1 MLKGATKLNKNE
13 TKEQKWRFVSILLDT
28 LGASMLG
35 NILAG
40 RRIVRAG
47 SENKKENELQKL
59 VIEKNGILN
68 ASLYF
73 NKLWN
78 TKVLSE

>member
-1 MLKGATKLNKNE
+1 MIKGATKLNKNE

>member
-1 MLKGATKLNKNE
+1 
-13 TKEQKWRFVSILLDT
+13 
-28 LGASMLG
+28 MLG

>member
-13 TKEQKWRFVSILLDT
+13 TKEQKWRFVSILLDA

-47 SENKKENELQKL
+47 SENKKENELQEL

>member
-1 MLKGATKLNKNE
+1 
-13 TKEQKWRFVSILLDT
+13 
-28 LGASMLG
+28 MLG

-47 SENKKENELQKL
+47 SENKKENELQEL

-73 NKLWN
+73 NKL
-78 TKVLSE
+78 

>member
-1 MLKGATKLNKNE
+1 M
-13 TKEQKWRFVSILLDT
+13 LDT

-47 SENKKENELQKL
+47 SENKKENELQEL
-59 VIEKNGILN
+59 VIEKNGILD